1 MAEDFKA
8 ITTQE
13 EFDAAIKSRLER
25 ERKTIESRY
34 SDYESLK
41 AQIDNL
47 TKEKSDLE
55 KAKAE
60 DAKKIQDQLDAANAK
75 TKKLEL
81 DSIRTKVAIE
91 KKLPLELRTRLS
103 GETEEEI
110 KADADNLAKVF
121 SAEQRRN
128 LPGFSAGTPEPEDK
142 NEAAYKEL
150 LQGFKFT
157 ED

>member
-1 MAEDFKA
+1 MAEEFKA

-13 EFDAAIKSRLER
+13 EFDAAIKSRLDR
-25 ERKTIESRY
+25 EKKTIEGRY

-41 AQIDNL
+41 KQVETL
-47 TKEKSDLE
+47 TKEKGDLE

-60 DAKKIQDQLDAANAK
+60 DTKRLQDQLDTANAK
-75 TKKLEL
+75 TKTLEL
-81 DSIRTKVAIE
+81 DAIRTKVAVE

-103 GETEEEI
+103 GETEEAI
-110 KADADNLAKVF
+110 RADADSLVKLF
-121 SAEQRRN
+121 STEQRRN
-128 LPGFSAGTPEPEDK
+128 LPGFTAGKPEPEDK